1 MKKFEPSADFVS
13 RVMGEV
19 SAYEAQK
26 KKNGFRFQK
35 LPVKPVVTY
44 ALSGGG
50 IILGLINFL
59 RIYLA
64 VFSPVAC
71 K

>member
-13 RVMGEV
+13 RVMGGV

-26 KKNGFRFQK
+26 KKNGFRLQKFQVP
-35 LPVKPVVTY
+35 PVYKY

-50 IILGLINFL
+50 IILGLVNFL